1 MAQRRQR
8 RIKPRQNCWEFKK
21 CGREP
26 GGINAAEQ
34 GVCPATQSIAL
45 DSLNFGKNGGRI
57 CWAIAGTF
65 CDEIEPVGQFAA
77 QLLSCMDCDF
87 FKKVQTEEGSANFEL
102 LIPRQKYLKNLTVA
116 ESSL

>member
-1 MAQRRQR
+1 MAQQRHR

-26 GGINAAEQ
+26 GGVNAAER
-34 GVCPATQSIAL
+34 GICPASREATF
-45 DSLNFGKNGGRI
+45 DGLNFGKNGGRI

-65 CDEIEPVGQFAA
+65 CAEGEPVGEFAA

-87 FKKVQTEEGSANFEL
+87 FKKVRAEEGSANFEL
-102 LIPRQKYLKNLTVA
+102 LIPRQKYLKKMSVA
-116 ESSL
+116 

>member
-1 MAQRRQR
+1 MIRPRQR

-26 GGINAAEQ
+26 GGVNAAER
-34 GVCPATQSIAL
+34 GVCPASQETNI
-45 DSLNFGKNGGRI
+45 DGLNFGKNGGRI

-65 CDEIEPVGQFAA
+65 CGEVEPAGDFAR

-87 FKKVQTEEGSANFEL
+87 FKKVQAEEGTANFEL
-102 LIPRQKYLKNLTVA
+102 LIPRQKYISKRTV
-116 ESSL
+116 S